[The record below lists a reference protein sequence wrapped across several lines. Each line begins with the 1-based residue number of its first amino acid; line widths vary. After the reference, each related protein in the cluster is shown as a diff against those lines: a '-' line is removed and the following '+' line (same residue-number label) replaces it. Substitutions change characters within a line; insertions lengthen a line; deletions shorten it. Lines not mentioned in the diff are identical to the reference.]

1 MINLAKG
8 KTDLKEKIINT
19 TTQLIIELEDVSKI
33 TVRDIALKSEVG
45 VGLINYHFQTKENL
59 INICVIRIISQFVDE
74 IEDIYLSLDMSPI
87 DKLKHVFKFK
97 CNFIVSNP
105 EISKISMMLD
115 LNSSSVNDNT
125 DQAAMVH
132 LKVLRELFG
141 NRKTESELFTI
152 LHTMSSSIQ
161 VAFLRSNVF
170 KIHSGIDFFDTE
182 QRDKFIDKM
191 IEKIIGLAM

>member
-8 KTDLKEKIINT
+8 KLDLKEKIINT
-19 TTQLIIELEDVSKI
+19 TTQLIVDLEDVSKI

-59 INICVIRIISQFVDE
+59 INICIIRIISQFINDLE
-74 IEDIYLSLDMSPI
+74 SIYQSLDMSPL
-87 DKLKHVFKFK
+87 DKLKHVFKLK

-105 EISKISMMLD
+105 GISKISMMID
-115 LNSSSVNDNT
+115 LNSSNINDNT
-125 DQAAMVH
+125 DRAAMVH

-141 NRKTESELFTI
+141 NRKTDSELFTI
-152 LHTMSSSIQ
+152 LHTMSTSIQ

-170 KIHSGIDFFDTE
+170 KIHTGIDFFDTE
-182 QRDKFIDKM
+182 QREKLIDKM
-191 IEKIIGLAM
+191 IENVMGLAL